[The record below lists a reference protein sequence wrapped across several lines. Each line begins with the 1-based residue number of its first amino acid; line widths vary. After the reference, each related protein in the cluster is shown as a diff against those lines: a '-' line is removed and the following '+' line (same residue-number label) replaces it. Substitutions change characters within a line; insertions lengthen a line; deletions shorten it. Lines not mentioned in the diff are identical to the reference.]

1 MEQMGYL
8 SVSDA
13 FALLRKGVAVYI
25 ASAPEGEEVLPLRG
39 AWKDGNRDIRFDRV
53 SVYLSKDT
61 ALKVA
66 RAFGQDCIIGLYPNA
81 FGNGRVYLLKDLIR
95 HRVLALHYAGNYV
108 SDGEHLLIACL
119 GDELPFEAEVLGSLR
134 ADLVLTF
141 SVGTHTHTHAP
152 APAPTRLRSAPAPT
166 RLRKRGQ
173 AGSAEPSPAEPAP
186 ANSAPENPKSRTLT
200 GEKVV

>member
-1 MEQMGYL
+1 MERTAVEQLGQL

-66 RAFGQDCIIGLYPNA
+66 RAFGQDCIIGLYPHA

-95 HRVLALHYAGNYV
+95 HRVLALHYAGNYI
-108 SDGEHLLIACL
+108 SDGEHLLVACL
-119 GDELPFEAEVLGSLR
+119 GDDLPFEAEVLGSLR

-141 SVGTHTHTHAP
+141 SVSTHTHTYAP
-152 APAPTRLRSAPAPT
+152 ALAPTRLRE
-166 RLRKRGQ
+166 RGQ
-173 AGSAEPSPAEPAP
+173 AGSTEPSPAEPAP
-186 ANSAPENPKSRTLT
+186 TEPALKNPKSRTLT

>member
-1 MEQMGYL
+1 MRAEVMMMEQLGQL

-25 ASAPEGEEVLPLRG
+25 ASAPEAEEVFPLRG
-39 AWKDGNRDIRFDRV
+39 GWKDGEGDIRFDRV
-53 SVYLSKDT
+53 SFYLSQDT
-61 ALKVA
+61 ALRVA

-95 HRVLALHYAGNYV
+95 HRVFALRYAGNYV

-119 GDELPFEAEVLGSLR
+119 GNELPFEAEVLGSIPT
-134 ADLVLTF
+134 DLVLTF
-141 SVGTHTHTHAP
+141 PVHTHTHTRTRSHTLAP
-152 APAPTRLRSAPAPT
+152 APAGEGEGGRGVRMGALFRLITLKTRSH
-166 RLRKRGQ
+166 
-173 AGSAEPSPAEPAP
+173 
-186 ANSAPENPKSRTLT
+186 T